1 MLYPYK
7 TLDDDTEIVHSE
19 MSADGKVRVCIERP
33 VEGGFHSA
41 TCELPSYKWSD
52 VQGFSDEDI
61 RLFTSIIESGAQS
74 ILEHA
79 RRPDA
84 IQESRY
90 LNSFP
95 GLADSIIEGMNTP
108 VSKCATELKW

>member
-1 MLYPYK
+1 MLYPYM

-33 VEGGFHSA
+33 VEGGFQSA

-61 RLFTSIIESGAQS
+61 RLFTNIIESGAHL
-74 ILEHA
+74 IL
-79 RRPDA
+79 
-84 IQESRY
+84 RY
-90 LNSFP
+90 AKDGGFLNASGF
-95 GLADSIIEGMNTP
+95 
-108 VSKCATELKW
+108 